1 MTVSVVN
8 DIAGE
13 QTRLLAVLY
22 CDVSPDE
29 EGGWAGLEIALWREN
44 HFRAARELVVE
55 YGGREATTAAGG
67 WAATFLST
75 VEALLCARALS
86 SLVGSQIGGPSLSGG
101 LSAGE
106 VIHGPLGIRGGPV
119 HEAISLCWRALPRQ
133 VLVADPL
140 KVVVAPE
147 TARSFASACPDT
159 EAVDMGL
166 GMRSWSRTMPQG
178 PDDAGALRRGRRGR
192 DGRTGRLMSL
202 ESPLRLLTTGDDEG
216 PGTVILAPEPTTE
229 HLLRLNVLGW
239 VKLEAMPRMGG
250 PQTLCPAFLRG
261 CQARDVL
268 SMLALRRGPV
278 HKAELAEL
286 LWPDALPDH
295 WEGAIRGLVTK
306 IRRFLAAGG
315 VADREVLVAEGGYYE
330 LRLPVGVTVDRD
342 DATGLVAEA
351 KVAQAAGRSA
361 DAAAGARQAVAILE
375 RRLQSG
381 DSHPWFDQVRAELA
395 IELLAALDLWAG
407 ADLAA
412 GNTEG
417 TKRATTEALAI
428 DPYRESSYRLLMQAH
443 SAAGSR
449 AEALRTYEQCR
460 RRLADELGVGP
471 APQTQALYI
480 HLLG

>member
-1 MTVSVVN
+1 
-8 DIAGE
+8 
-13 QTRLLAVLY
+13 
-22 CDVSPDE
+22 
-29 EGGWAGLEIALWREN
+29 
-44 HFRAARELVVE
+44 
-55 YGGREATTAAGG
+55 
-67 WAATFLST
+67 
-75 VEALLCARALS
+75 
-86 SLVGSQIGGPSLSGG
+86 
-101 LSAGE
+101 
-106 VIHGPLGIRGGPV
+106 
-119 HEAISLCWRALPRQ
+119 
-133 VLVADPL
+133 
-140 KVVVAPE
+140 
-147 TARSFASACPDT
+147 
-159 EAVDMGL
+159 
-166 GMRSWSRTMPQG
+166 
-178 PDDAGALRRGRRGR
+178 
-192 DGRTGRLMSL
+192 
-202 ESPLRLLTTGDDEG
+202 
-216 PGTVILAPEPTTE
+216 
-229 HLLRLNVLGW
+229 
-239 VKLEAMPRMGG
+239 MGG
-250 PQTLCPAFLRG
+250 PQTLCPVFLRG
-261 CQARDVL
+261 RQARDVL

-286 LWPDALPDH
+286 LWPDLLPDH
-295 WEGAIRGLVTK
+295 WEGAIRGLITK

-315 VADREVLVAEGGYYE
+315 VPDREVLVAEGGYYE
-330 LRLPVGVTVDRD
+330 LRLPAEVTVDRD

-417 TKRATTEALAI
+417 TKRATTEALAL

-460 RRLADELGVGP
+460 RMLADELGVGP